1 MNPFKVTK
9 CVCKNTSFEEI
20 LEYASEHDITDIEDL
35 RKVELCSTNC
45 RMCDP
50 YIRIVLEEGKTEF
63 EPGAYLKNR
72 AG

>member
-1 MNPFKVTK
+1 MSSFKVTK
-9 CVCKNTSFEEI
+9 CVCKNTTFEEI
-20 LEYASEHDITDIEDL
+20 KAYSEKHGINDIEKL
-35 RKVELCSTNC
+35 REAELCSTNC

-50 YIRIVLEEGKTEF
+50 YIRIMLEEGTTEF